1 MGLPWR
7 HSALWAF
14 VAAWCIGV
22 HAGYQSEVDQ
32 SKIRKIPLRSHSL
45 SVPYLHSDMQNRYFD
60 FGEDTIVRAD
70 QYIRL
75 TSDRPSQDG
84 WLFSRLP
91 LSATN
96 WRIEATFQIHG
107 SGILHGDGMA
117 MWLTKERATPG
128 PVFGSTDNFNGLG
141 IFIDTY
147 KNSRPGIVFP
157 YVMGML
163 GNGSVSY
170 DKNHD
175 GKDNELGGCSARGL
189 RTATIPTKMRLTYF
203 QDESL
208 KVELQN
214 EVVDQWT
221 DCFETGTL
229 KLPAPLYL
237 GFSAETGEL
246 HDNHDIIAVET
257 WNMHIS
263 ETSDRAKTDG
273 SGSRGGRNKASTPFS
288 GKKGD
293 DQSRGWGLVFIKIV
307 LIIVVILGG
316 YVGFTMYRASKQ
328 GSRF

>member
-1 MGLPWR
+1 
-7 HSALWAF
+7 
-14 VAAWCIGV
+14 
-22 HAGYQSEVDQ
+22 
-32 SKIRKIPLRSHSL
+32 
-45 SVPYLHSDMQNRYFD
+45 
-60 FGEDTIVRAD
+60 
-70 QYIRL
+70 
-75 TSDRPSQDG
+75 
-84 WLFSRLP
+84 
-91 LSATN
+91 
-96 WRIEATFQIHG
+96 
-107 SGILHGDGMA
+107 
-117 MWLTKERATPG
+117 
-128 PVFGSTDNFNGLG
+128 
-141 IFIDTY
+141 
-147 KNSRPGIVFP
+147 
-157 YVMGML
+157 
-163 GNGSVSY
+163 
-170 DKNHD
+170 
-175 GKDNELGGCSARGL
+175 
-189 RTATIPTKMRLTYF
+189 MRLTYF